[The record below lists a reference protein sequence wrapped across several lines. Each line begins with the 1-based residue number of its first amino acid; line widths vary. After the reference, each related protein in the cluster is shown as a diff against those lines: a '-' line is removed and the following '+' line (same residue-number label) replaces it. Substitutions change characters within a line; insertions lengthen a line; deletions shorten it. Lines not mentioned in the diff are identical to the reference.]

1 MFESA
6 GRKFGEVESQFGLTV
21 SIPKTKGLAMGA
33 VCEGDGSP
41 VDVGTRMV
49 KNFTYLGSNLS
60 SDCEATCEVK
70 CKLARAY
77 KAFGALRVPIFS
89 NHYLSIITKGSV
101 YIAVVISILL
111 YGAETWTLKSPDVR
125 ILTTST
131 IAAFGPS

>member
-1 MFESA
+1 
-6 GRKFGEVESQFGLTV
+6 
-21 SIPKTKGLAMGA
+21 
-33 VCEGDGSP
+33 
-41 VDVGTRMV
+41 MV

-70 CKLARAY
+70 CRLARAS

-89 NHYLSIITKGSV
+89 NRYLSINTKRSV
-101 YIAVVISILL
+101 YTAVVISILL